1 MAFEC
6 IGDEAMIEVERDG
19 AFSVNSVG
27 TNHLPFPLS
36 FTVREAGGSWQ
47 IGASAAQASELI
59 DVLSRSMN
67 DTVLVVDLATNSFLD
82 EDFQQWRPSLIAAE
96 QGADFTVHA
105 IGAWASATPGLG
117 EEILV
122 MHRDSLPRFL
132 DGSWS
137 PYELS
142 LVDVPMAPTPDQL
155 DEIALFIGTTAFDEP
170 VLPRIEGS
178 RFWYSGHDDCY
189 LTVEST
195 DPVMPAVVLS
205 RLLALLAGSALVS
218 AGETSSV
225 MIPEPD
231 IGTTGRL
238 IRESPHWIGAVGATT
253 PILATIRLSA
263 MPQRWRHGQ
272 EPPEHVDYTATLDLI
287 RGTWQVTPTDQQC
300 PLMGE

>member
-1 MAFEC
+1 
-6 IGDEAMIEVERDG
+6 MIEVQRDG

-27 TNHLPFPLS
+27 MNQLPFPMS
-36 FTVREAGGSWQ
+36 FSVREAGRSWR
-47 IGASAAQASELI
+47 ISASAAAASELI
-59 DVLSRSMN
+59 DVFSRSVN
-67 DTVLVVDLATNSFLD
+67 DTVLVLDLATNSFMD
-82 EDFQQWRPSLIAAE
+82 EDFRQWRPSLIAAE
-96 QGADFTVHA
+96 QGADFTVHP

-142 LVDVPMAPTPDQL
+142 LVDVPVAPTAAQL
-155 DEIALFIGTTAFDEP
+155 DEIALFIGTAAFEEP
-170 VLPRIEGS
+170 VLPHIEGS
-178 RFWYSGHDDCY
+178 RVWYSGHDDCY
-189 LTVEST
+189 LTVETT
-195 DPVMPAVVLS
+195 DPAMPAVVLS

-231 IGTTGRL
+231 IATTGQL

-253 PILATIRLSA
+253 RTSATIGLSA
-263 MPQRWRHGQ
+263 LPQGWRHGQ
-272 EPPEHVDYTATLDLI
+272 EPPVHVDYTATLDLT
-287 RGTWQVTPTDQQC
+287 RDNWQVTSAGNQC
-300 PLMGE
+300 L